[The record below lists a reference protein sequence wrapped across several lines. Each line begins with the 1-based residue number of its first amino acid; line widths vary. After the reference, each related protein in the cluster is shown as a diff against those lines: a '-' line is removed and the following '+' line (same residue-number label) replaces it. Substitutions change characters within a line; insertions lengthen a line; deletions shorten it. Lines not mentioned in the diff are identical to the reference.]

1 MWCQALIIGR
11 FSRYRHLPHRF
22 YPIKHFR
29 LVSAG
34 GKEWGLNTQE
44 RFIKFWMLVGDE
56 DGGRTHNWHSKFA
69 PFFFCLLWGLEHR
82 NQPRWRT
89 SAFIGYHYAYQQ
101 WQRVHCTQFRTEP
114 KGENLFSLSKVKPDR
129 SAQSLLI
136 VLSKIRDCH
145 FQSYIYDAVLQSIP
159 DQSMCFQS
167 FT

>member
-1 MWCQALIIGR
+1 MSGFDYRSILQVSTSSSPFLPYKALRTCVCRGEGVGVKYTGTIYKILNVGWGR
-11 FSRYRHLPHRF
+11 R
-22 YPIKHFR
+22 
-29 LVSAG
+29 
-34 GKEWGLNTQE
+34 WGQNTQLTL
-44 RFIKFWMLVGDE
+44 KVCTL
-56 DGGRTHNWHSKFA
+56 
-69 PFFFCLLWGLEHR
+69 FFCLLWGLEHR